1 MLEIKTQHVFDD
13 LKAVI
18 VEIADDFGCISKDN
32 DCYDQESKQHVQQDN
47 YLTMPLI
54 VKL

>member
-1 MLEIKTQHVFDD
+1 MLNLKTQNVFDD

-18 VEIADDFGCISKDN
+18 VEITDDFGCITKVN

-47 YLTMPLI
+47 YLIMPLI
-54 VKL
+54 VQS